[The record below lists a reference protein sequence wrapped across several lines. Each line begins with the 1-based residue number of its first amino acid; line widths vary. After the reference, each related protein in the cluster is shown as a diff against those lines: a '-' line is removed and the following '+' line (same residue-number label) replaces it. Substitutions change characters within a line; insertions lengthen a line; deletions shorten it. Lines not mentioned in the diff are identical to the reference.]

1 MTTWY
6 DPDEIKH
13 EALNLQRQPEWAPK
27 EGGEVPDL
35 AYDWD
40 ETEGEISEELT
51 QGIARVNEIAAIVEG
66 L

>member
-1 MTTWY
+1 MAWY

-13 EALNLQRQPEWAPK
+13 EADTLQRQPEFAVK
-27 EGGEVPDL
+27 DDGEVPDL

-40 ETEGEISEELT
+40 ETEGEMSEELT